1 MYFEI
6 RHVLNVNSV
15 FSRRESE
22 VNTNIQD
29 YPVQEYTEIG
39 GTSLWFDNQKSR
51 HKNPNQLAN
60 LVQDESKGENSAKT
74 EDERIL

>member
-6 RHVLNVNSV
+6 QHVLNVKSV
-15 FSRRESE
+15 FSRRGSE

-39 GTSLWFDNQKSR
+39 GTSLCFANQISR
-51 HKNPNQLAN
+51 HKNPHRLAN
-60 LVQDESKGENSAKT
+60 LVQDETKS
-74 EDERIL
+74 

>member
-6 RHVLNVNSV
+6 QHVLSVKSV
-15 FSRRESE
+15 FSRRGSE

-39 GTSLWFDNQKSR
+39 GTSLCFANQISR
-51 HKNPNQLAN
+51 HKNPHRLAN
-60 LVQDESKGENSAKT
+60 LVQDETKS
-74 EDERIL
+74 